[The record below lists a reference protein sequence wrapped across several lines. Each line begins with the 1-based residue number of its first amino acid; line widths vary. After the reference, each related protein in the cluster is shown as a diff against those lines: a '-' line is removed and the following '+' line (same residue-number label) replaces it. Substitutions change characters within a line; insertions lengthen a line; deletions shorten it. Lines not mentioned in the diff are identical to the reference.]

1 MRTIL
6 TCAALLACAACQ
18 KTTAPAEAAGTG
30 ADTAAIESVESEQIA
45 SITQKY
51 LGGATDLYGD
61 DAVFI
66 DGDGSAVKGHDAIK
80 AKFKE
85 FLTDPALK
93 IDYKPGAK
101 TFSSSG
107 DMAYSTATFTESS
120 TDPKTKKV
128 VTVTGTNL
136 SVWKKQSDGHWKL
149 VADSNP
155 ASVSAEPEKKA
166 E

>member
-1 MRTIL
+1 MRNIL

-18 KTTAPAEAAGTG
+18 KTTAPAAAADTG
-30 ADTAAIESVESEQIA
+30 ADTAAIESVENEQIA
-45 SITQKY
+45 SISQKY

-66 DGDGSAVKGHDAIK
+66 DGDGKATSGKAAIK
-80 AKFKE
+80 TAFE
-85 FLTDPALK
+85 GFLKDPALK
-93 IDYKPGAK
+93 IDYKPGKK

-107 DMAYSTATFTESS
+107 DLAYSTATFTETS
-120 TDPKTKKV
+120 TDPKTKKP

-136 SVWKKQSDGHWKL
+136 SVWQKQQDGHWKL

-155 ASVSAEPEKKA
+155 GSVSDEPAAKTE
-166 E
+166 